1 MANNIFYVILSIVS
15 VLITGV
21 LIPLLKQKYSKEKIV
36 SVMEAIDIAVKA
48 AEQIY
53 TKAGQGQ
60 LKKQYV
66 LMRLNE
72 QGIKLSEKELDDMI
86 EASVLEL
93 NRWKME
99 ISKWFY
105 EMKLSIRYKPRCYDR
120 PWLVKRVNGKYGQHA
135 HMRRKKDA
143 VKLRN
148 LLDKNLM
155 PYSEEFKTAAK
166 RLLSE
171 KEYKNLENS
180 SNKALKVLR
189 KNKKPC
195 MGLVET

>member
-1 MANNIFYVILSIVS
+1 MNASNIFYVVLSIVS

-21 LIPLLKQKYSKEKIV
+21 LVPLLKQKYGKEKIV
-36 SVMEAIDIAVKA
+36 NVMEAVDIAVKA

-53 TKAGQGQ
+53 KETGQGD

-72 QGIKLSEKELDDMI
+72 QGFKVTEKDLDDMRR
-86 EASVLEL
+86 ASVLEL
-93 NRWKME
+93 NRWKQE

-120 PWLVKRVNGKYGQHA
+120 PWLIKRVNGKDGQHA

-155 PYSEEFKTAAK
+155 PYSEEFKIAAK

-171 KEYKNLENS
+171 KEYKKLENS
-180 SNKALKVLR
+180 SNKACKGI
-189 KNKKPC
+189 KKK
-195 MGLVET
+195 

>member
-1 MANNIFYVILSIVS
+1 MIVVANNIFYVILSIVS

-21 LIPLLKQKYSKEKIV
+21 LVPLLKQKYGKEKIV
-36 SVMEAIDIAVKA
+36 NVMEAVDIAVKA

-53 TKAGQGQ
+53 TKTGQGQ

-99 ISKWFY
+99 ISK
-105 EMKLSIRYKPRCYDR
+105 
-120 PWLVKRVNGKYGQHA
+120 
-135 HMRRKKDA
+135 
-143 VKLRN
+143 
-148 LLDKNLM
+148 
-155 PYSEEFKTAAK
+155 
-166 RLLSE
+166 
-171 KEYKNLENS
+171 
-180 SNKALKVLR
+180 
-189 KNKKPC
+189 
-195 MGLVET
+195 

>member
-21 LIPLLKQKYSKEKIV
+21 LVPLLKQKYGKEKIV
-36 SVMEAIDIAVKA
+36 NVMEAVDIAVKA

-53 TKAGQGQ
+53 TQTGQGQ

-72 QGIKLSEKELDDMI
+72 QGIKISEKELDDMI

-99 ISKWFY
+99 ISK
-105 EMKLSIRYKPRCYDR
+105 
-120 PWLVKRVNGKYGQHA
+120 
-135 HMRRKKDA
+135 
-143 VKLRN
+143 
-148 LLDKNLM
+148 
-155 PYSEEFKTAAK
+155 
-166 RLLSE
+166 
-171 KEYKNLENS
+171 
-180 SNKALKVLR
+180 
-189 KNKKPC
+189 
-195 MGLVET
+195 